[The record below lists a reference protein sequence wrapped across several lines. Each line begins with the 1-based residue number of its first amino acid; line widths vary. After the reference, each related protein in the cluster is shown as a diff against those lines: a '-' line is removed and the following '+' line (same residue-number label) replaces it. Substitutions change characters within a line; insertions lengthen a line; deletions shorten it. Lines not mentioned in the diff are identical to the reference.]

1 MTKISDIK
9 EKNTRIRNIKEKL
22 TTTTEYD
29 KESMKLLNIILLDE
43 ITKFN
48 RTKKEIEEEIILSK
62 NQGVMNTA
70 LSLLFDL
77 NLVKIEFLQSVILWS
92 ENYAKSL
99 F

>member
-29 KESMKLLNIILLDE
+29 KESMKLLKNLLLDE
-43 ITKFN
+43 INEFN
-48 RTKKEIEEEIILSK
+48 RIKNEIEEEIVLSK
-62 NQGVMNTA
+62 NQGVKNTA

-99 F
+99 Y

>member
-29 KESMKLLNIILLDE
+29 KESMKLLKIILLDE
-43 ITKFN
+43 INKFN
-48 RTKKEIEEEIILSK
+48 RIKKEIEEEIILSK
-62 NQGVMNTA
+62 NQGVRNTA

>member
-29 KESMKLLNIILLDE
+29 KESMKLLKNLLLHE
-43 ITKFN
+43 INEFN
-48 RTKKEIEEEIILSK
+48 RLKNEIEGEIVLSK
-62 NQGVMNTA
+62 NQGVKNTA

-99 F
+99 Y

>member
-29 KESMKLLNIILLDE
+29 KESMKLLKNLLLDE
-43 ITKFN
+43 INEFN
-48 RTKKEIEEEIILSK
+48 RIKNEIEEEIVLSK
-62 NQGVMNTA
+62 NQGVKNAA

-99 F
+99 Y

>member
-29 KESMKLLNIILLDE
+29 KESMKLLKIILLDE
-43 ITKFN
+43 INKFN